1 MTEDLYIVVRNWEK
15 FQNADVWKK
24 SGGRPPWIKT
34 YTALLHDD
42 AYIELT
48 PHQRAVL
55 HGLWLAYASSA
66 RQLRLNTRSLSRR
79 LGLRVSSQQLE
90 ALKYAGFIEFS
101 SRSPLDAPLERFA
114 PRGEESREELPAHP
128 PVLQQDVARASTN
141 GTQAGSADFSRI
153 CDEAA
158 AQLEPLRPRDDD
170 LVFDRDM
177 GQ

>member
-1 MTEDLYIVVRNWEK
+1 MTEERYIVVRNWEK

-66 RQLRLNTRSLSRR
+66 CQLRLGTRSLTRR

-90 ALKYAGFIEFS
+90 ALNRAGFIEFS
-101 SRSPLDAPLERFA
+101 SRAPREDALEPFA
-114 PRGEESREELPAHP
+114 PRGEESREELPPHQRQ
-128 PVLQQDVARASTN
+128 LQDVEREPSTN
-141 GTQAGSADFSRI
+141 GRAAEDFSPI
-153 CDEAA
+153 GDSVAA
-158 AQLEPLRPRDDD
+158 ELERLSLTPARGRS
-170 LVFDRDM
+170 
-177 GQ
+177 